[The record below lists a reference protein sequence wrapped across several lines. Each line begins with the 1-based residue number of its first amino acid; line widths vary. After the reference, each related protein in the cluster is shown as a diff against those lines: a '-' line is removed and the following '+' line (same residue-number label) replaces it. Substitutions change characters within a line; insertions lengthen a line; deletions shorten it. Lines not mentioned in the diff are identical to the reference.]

1 MRGRRPKRSRDRIVQ
16 RQGTRNVYEA
26 CTVDIRRSLIEAC
39 IENDKGVSRAIGR
52 SPLATHENKP
62 WAGKRCKRSHL
73 KGRVM
78 SSGHAID
85 LVREALMLMLS
96 LSFPILLAALVIG
109 LVVSILQA
117 VTQVQEQTLSFVPKI
132 VGMGITAVLVFPW
145 MAKKIV
151 DFAVAMFSGQ

>member
-1 MRGRRPKRSRDRIVQ
+1 
-16 RQGTRNVYEA
+16 
-26 CTVDIRRSLIEAC
+26 
-39 IENDKGVSRAIGR
+39 
-52 SPLATHENKP
+52 
-62 WAGKRCKRSHL
+62 
-73 KGRVM
+73 M

-117 VTQVQEQTLSFVPKI
+117 VTQIQEQTLSFVPKI
-132 VGMGITAVLVFPW
+132 LGMGLTAVLVFPW